1 MKGFVELDFA
11 LRVHLNSMAAVEDVV
26 VHDVNE
32 KVQERSDGDDS
43 RSSINFSFPF
53 ETETF
58 GRSSS

>member
-1 MKGFVELDFA
+1 
-11 LRVHLNSMAAVEDVV
+11 MAAVEDVV